1 MARVHLLSAARPGD
15 RYWDSRAD
23 WDLNA
28 MREAAAAGRFGIH
41 SLVED
46 PGEADVVLFVET
58 STCAGP
64 YFESVRANPT
74 YREHRRKC
82 YVYCATD
89 LVLPLVPGVF
99 PSIASRNYLDAWTR
113 AGGYIGIRESE
124 QLRFD
129 PESRPSRLFSFVG
142 SSATHRVRS
151 EVLRLSH
158 PDALIVNTDAA
169 PGASATSAAPDTR
182 YRETVLDSAFVL
194 CPRGGGPSTF
204 RLMETMMM
212 GRAPVIIS
220 DAWCAPTGPNWDQFS
235 VRVAERDVQQIPEL
249 LADLRSRS
257 TEMGS
262 NARRAWLDWFGP
274 ETQFHR
280 TVDWVLELDGQAA
293 AREGWHRLLP
303 MSKAARPFHLLR
315 WAKYRVRRS

>member
-1 MARVHLLSAARPGD
+1 VARVHLLSAARPGD

-28 MREAAAAGRFGIH
+28 MREAAAADRFGIH
-41 SLVED
+41 SAVED

-99 PSIASRNYLDAWTR
+99 PSIASQNYLDAWTR

-124 QLRFD
+124 QLRFA

-194 CPRGGGPSTF
+194 CPRGGGPLTF

-293 AREGWHRLLP
+293 AREGWRRLLP
-303 MSKAARPFHLLR
+303 LSKAARPFHLLR